1 MKAMKV
7 VKSPK
12 KSTKKTTAVNIVV
25 HPEKLRFVK
34 DDNCCL
40 IYAIWKTLTK
50 EKQALLTV
58 SDSRMQYL
66 KQSSYIIRF
75 AFIFG
80 RWMGHET
87 L

>member
-1 MKAMKV
+1 MKAMKL

-12 KSTKKTTAVNIVV
+12 KSTKKATAVNIVV
-25 HPEKLRFVK
+25 HPEKVRFVK

-58 SDSRMQYL
+58 SDGRIQYL
-66 KQSSYIIRF
+66 KQFLHINKSRF
-75 AFIFG
+75 QM
-80 RWMGHET
+80 W
-87 L
+87 